1 MNNERMNFK
10 ISTGLKN
17 IIGKE
22 LITSEVVAVFELV
35 KNSFDANAKKVNIE
49 LNLKEQKIVITD
61 DGIGMSKDD
70 LKDKWLFVAYSEKK
84 NAEEKN
90 GRKYVGAKGI
100 GRFACD
106 RLGSNIKIITKTI
119 KEKHYNVLDITWGEF
134 EKNNL
139 EEFEKVP
146 VLYSKITDY
155 NEIKKSGTSIIVNN
169 LRDDWN
175 KERITKLKRSLE
187 KLVNP
192 FDSDIDMKIELNII
206 SDNEEL
212 NKLSS
217 FIHNSLF
224 DALKEKTV
232 CINAEFNEKITVKLE
247 DHGNLIYNIEKN
259 INDSGLNG
267 IKICIYYLNQIAKVN
282 FTRIM
287 GTEAKNYGS
296 IFVYKNKFRI
306 YPYGEIDNDTL
317 GLDTRKTQG
326 YSRYLGN
333 REIVGYISIV
343 DDKNKFIEVSSRDRG
358 FIENASYLLLKNTY
372 MEYAHK
378 PLEKYINLI
387 NWGYDPSQDKEI
399 SINDIN
405 INDDKLILPTFI
417 KDNDY
422 NIEINN
428 DILKDKTPSI
438 EKELATAI
446 SQKNLSPNDI
456 KDLFKK
462 SKDTIIK
469 TKKIIKEQEKIVNEK
484 DEKISGLQNQNSL
497 LRNLSKDEDILQAE
511 VTHHISKMSN
521 ELNSCIE
528 NIADIIDFKQQPEI
542 LNELSKIRLISD
554 KMRVFNQVI
563 LKGNFKSKGKS
574 NINLFD
580 YWKFYFE
587 SSSYISN
594 LAKTKNISLH
604 EGKEFEHSIY
614 DCNVDVYDVSVI
626 IDNLISNAI
635 DLNATIIDVC
645 FEKNKILF
653 FSNTQRINDENIND
667 IFELGFSTKDGGTGI
682 GLYQIKRILK
692 KYNWKIS
699 VNNKENG
706 VEFIIEVG
714 DTSEK

>member
-604 EGKEFEHSIY
+604 EGKEFEPSIY

-645 FEKNKILF
+645 FERNKILF
-653 FSNTQRINDENIND
+653 FSNTQKINDENIND
-667 IFELGFSTKDGGTGI
+667 IFELGFSTKEGGTGI
-682 GLYQIKRILK
+682 GLYQIKRIIK

-714 DTSEK
+714 DINEK